1 LEQFFLSEEFNTQKD
16 NLSEGSTQQAINNS
30 KLKEIKIHIPDDI
43 NEQKKIA
50 EILTKVDEA
59 IENTEALIQKY
70 ESIKVGLMQDL
81 LTKGI
86 DKNGTIRSEETH
98 QFKDSPLGRIPVD
111 WKIDSISKYAN
122 EVVVGIVIKPT
133 QYYIESG
140 IPMLRSQNIK
150 PGKIIMS
157 DLVYMS
163 KENNDK
169 LKKSKLKENDIV
181 SVRTGYPGISSV
193 VTKSQEGIN
202 CIDLVIT
209 RIKTELVNPYYLV
222 YFINSW
228 LGRMQI
234 LNQQSGIA
242 QQHFNVGDMKKLLF
256 FIPQFEEQNKIVNV
270 INKFS
275 DKIDFFEKNKAKLL
289 NQKQGLMQDL
299 LSGKVRVNY

>member
-1 LEQFFLSEEFNTQKD
+1 
-16 NLSEGSTQQAINNS
+16 
-30 KLKEIKIHIPDDI
+30 
-43 NEQKKIA
+43 
-50 EILTKVDEA
+50 
-59 IENTEALIQKY
+59 
-70 ESIKVGLMQDL
+70 MQDL

-209 RIKTELVNPYYLV
+209 RIKTELVNPFYLF